1 MDTSALVLGL
11 RVLLSLAC
19 VLGLIWFAHRR
30 LAGTAAVRRQRAAT
44 MTVVG
49 RQTLGGKNG
58 LALVDV
64 AGRRLLLGVGEQGVT
79 LLTEL
84 EVPAEELAERRRA
97 ERVEID
103 PAELAALVDG
113 PEAGPHAGTDQPA
126 DGGLLPS
133 PRTPS
138 VRIPALPDLPLTTSG
153 SPTSSTPAARMPA
166 VTELRNPLEGSILDA
181 ATWRR
186 AVVAVQER
194 TIRR

>member
-1 MDTSALVLGL
+1 METSALVLGL
-11 RVLLSLAC
+11 RVLVSLAC

-30 LAGTAAVRRQRAAT
+30 LARTAAVRRQRAAT
-44 MTVVG
+44 MSVVG

-113 PEAGPHAGTDQPA
+113 QDPVPA
-126 DGGLLPS
+126 TLPS
-133 PRTPS
+133 PRTP
-138 VRIPALPDLPLTTSG
+138 VAAGAHAPHDLPLTTSG
-153 SPTSSTPAARMPA
+153 LPTSSTPAARMPA
-166 VTELRNPLEGSILDA
+166 VTEPRNPLEGSILDA

>member
-113 PEAGPHAGTDQPA
+113 PDSTHATV
-126 DGGLLPS
+126 PS
-133 PRTPS
+133 PRAPVAAGPGDRTS
-138 VRIPALPDLPLTTSG
+138 HDLPLRTSG
-153 SPTSSTPAARMPA
+153 TPDSSTTAARMPA

>member
-30 LAGTAAVRRQRAAT
+30 LAGTAAVRRQRAAS

-113 PEAGPHAGTDQPA
+113 PAVDPHARADAGTP
-126 DGGLLPS
+126 LVPS
-133 PRTPS
+133 PRTAVHVPG
-138 VRIPALPDLPLTTSG
+138 LTDLPLTTSG
-153 SPTSSTPAARMPA
+153 TPTPSTPAARMPA
-166 VTELRNPLEGSILDA
+166 VTEPRNPLEGSILDA

>member
-113 PEAGPHAGTDQPA
+113 PEAT
-126 DGGLLPS
+126 LPS
-133 PRTPS
+133 PRTPPGA
-138 VRIPALPDLPLTTSG
+138 RTPHDLPLRTSG
-153 SPTSSTPAARMPA
+153 TPDSSTPAARMPA